1 MKARTGPEL
10 TVGTLENGEALD
22 EAIARFAVSY
32 ADQTERD
39 HAALLKALPKSAR
52 A

>member
-1 MKARTGPEL
+1 MRRLIARYAGKS
-10 TVGTLENGEALD
+10 EALD
-22 EAIARFAVSY
+22 EAIARFGSAY

-39 HAALLKALPKSAR
+39 HDALVNAARKSAG